1 MRDWGQVIGLAHRHR
16 PSDFAIIVRSPGPG
30 PITDPGIRPS
40 SPSRI
45 VSVGK
50 DNPARYQ
57 VLAPASPYLVF
68 AEPYDPGWRYEG
80 AQPRSAMGVTN
91 LFRADGA
98 TGGAVAYRPW
108 LHVRAAYAASAA
120 AILVALVLL
129 VSLRVRAG
137 R

>member
-1 MRDWGQVIGLAHRHR
+1 MIA
-16 PSDFAIIVRSPGPG
+16 AE
-30 PITDPGIRPS
+30 PITDVDTTAADMLVQLDEELNAAGT
-40 SPSRI
+40 
-45 VSVGK
+45 
-50 DNPARYQ
+50 
-57 VLAPASPYLVF
+57 YLVF